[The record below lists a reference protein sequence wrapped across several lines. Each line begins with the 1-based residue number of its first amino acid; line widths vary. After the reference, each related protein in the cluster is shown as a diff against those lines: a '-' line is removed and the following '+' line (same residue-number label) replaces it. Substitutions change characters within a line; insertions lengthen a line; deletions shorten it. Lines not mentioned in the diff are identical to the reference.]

1 LSDNLNDGNQG
12 ITESFMLDWI
22 DETQIQSEEFLYKV
36 FWDGEVVVKFVFLLR
51 LKYLIDI

>member
-1 LSDNLNDGNQG
+1 
-12 ITESFMLDWI
+12 MLDWV

-51 LKYLIDI
+51 LKYLIDA

>member
-1 LSDNLNDGNQG
+1 MSDNLNDGNQG